1 MFLTKEIL
9 SMRLN
14 TFHNLFFYMTFFR
27 NMREAIGRGD
37 FQAFKKKREAMIGT
51 EELPQ

>member
-1 MFLTKEIL
+1 MFLTREIL

-27 NMREAIGRGD
+27 KMREAIGKGE
-37 FQAFKKKREAMIGT
+37 FQAFKKKGEAMLGT
-51 EELPQ
+51 EELQG